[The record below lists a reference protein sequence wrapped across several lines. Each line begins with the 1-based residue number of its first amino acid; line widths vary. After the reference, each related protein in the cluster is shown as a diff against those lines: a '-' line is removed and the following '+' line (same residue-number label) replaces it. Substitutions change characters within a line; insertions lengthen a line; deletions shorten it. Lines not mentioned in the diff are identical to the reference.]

1 MSPLWRS
8 AAFAVVAVERDEVVV
23 VEEEEEVEEGA
34 HGVLAVMDV
43 EMTVVEIGEEMIVV
57 TVVEMEMGVTNMLQ
71 KDRVGEDG

>member
-8 AAFAVVAVERDEVVV
+8 AAFAVVAVERDEV
-23 VEEEEEVEEGA
+23 EEEEEVEEEA
-34 HGVLAVMDV
+34 HGVLAVMEV

-57 TVVEMEMGVTNMLQ
+57 TVVETEMEVTNMLQ

>member
-1 MSPLWRS
+1 M
-8 AAFAVVAVERDEVVV
+8 VAVERDEVV

-34 HGVLAVMDV
+34 HGVLAVMEV

-57 TVVEMEMGVTNMLQ
+57 TVVETEMEVTNMLQ